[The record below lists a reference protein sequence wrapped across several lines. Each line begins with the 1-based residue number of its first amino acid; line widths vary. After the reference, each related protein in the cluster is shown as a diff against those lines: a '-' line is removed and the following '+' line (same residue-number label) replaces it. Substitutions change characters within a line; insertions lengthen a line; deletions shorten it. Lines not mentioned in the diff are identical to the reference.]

1 MCFPGNVADCQ
12 FCLSLLVQRP
22 CMLNWDFLHYKYNSK
37 LSYYKYESG
46 LSTSVTVWKLVQAA
60 FMHCHKTKCPLLTSL
75 LPSSAQALA
84 QLSCLS

>member
-37 LSYYKYESG
+37 LSYYKYEFRVEYICHCLEIGPSG
-46 LSTSVTVWKLVQAA
+46 FHALSQN
-60 FMHCHKTKCPLLTSL
+60 
-75 LPSSAQALA
+75 
-84 QLSCLS
+84 

>member
-1 MCFPGNVADCQ
+1 MN
-12 FCLSLLVQRP
+12 
-22 CMLNWDFLHYKYNSK
+22 
-37 LSYYKYESG
+37 SG